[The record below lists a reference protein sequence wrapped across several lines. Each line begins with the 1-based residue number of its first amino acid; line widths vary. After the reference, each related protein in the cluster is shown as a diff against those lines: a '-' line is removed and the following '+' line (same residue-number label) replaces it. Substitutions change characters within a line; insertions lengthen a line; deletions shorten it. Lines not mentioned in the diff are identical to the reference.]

1 MGGILLDL
9 VRVDINCDMGESF
22 GAYSIGCDEQLM
34 PLITSTNIACGF
46 HAGDP
51 LVMQRTVRL
60 AREHGV
66 KIGAHP
72 GFRDLAGFG
81 RRAMRLCPDEI
92 YAETLY
98 QIGSLRAICRVER
111 MRIHHVKPHGAL
123 YNLACSESATA
134 KAVASAVADFDKS
147 LILFAPPGSCL
158 HNEGVTAGLR
168 VSCEVFGDRGYTSD
182 GSLVARG
189 QPGALL
195 QDELAA
201 EIQVVEMVLNQR
213 VQAVD
218 GSMVKVQADTICI
231 HGDNLHAVSFLRRI
245 RARLLAEGIRFA
257 APFTS

>member
-1 MGGILLDL
+1 VDLL
-9 VRVDINCDMGESF
+9 RVDLNCDMGESF
-22 GAYSIGCDEQLM
+22 GAFSVGSDEQLM
-34 PLITSTNIACGF
+34 PLVTSTNIACGF

-51 LVMQRTVRL
+51 MVMQRAVRL

-66 KIGAHP
+66 KVGAHP

-81 RRAMRLCPDEI
+81 RRVMRLRPDEI

-123 YNLACSESATA
+123 YNLACAESATA
-134 KAVASAVADFDKS
+134 KAVSAAVADFDKS
-147 LILFAPPGSCL
+147 LILFALPGSYL
-158 HNEGVTAGLR
+158 HSEGVKAGLR
-168 VSCEVFGDRGYTSD
+168 VACEVFGDRGYNAD
-182 GSLVARG
+182 GTLVARG

-195 QDELAA
+195 PDELAA
-201 EIQVVEMVLNQR
+201 EIQVMEMVLSQQ

-231 HGDNLHAVSFLRRI
+231 HGDNVQAVSVVRRL
-245 RARLLAEGIRFA
+245 RARLLAEGIQLR